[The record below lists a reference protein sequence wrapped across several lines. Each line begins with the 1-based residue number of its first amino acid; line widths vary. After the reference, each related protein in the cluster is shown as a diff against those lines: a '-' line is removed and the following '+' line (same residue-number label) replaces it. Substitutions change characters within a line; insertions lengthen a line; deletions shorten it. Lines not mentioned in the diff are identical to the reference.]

1 MFFVIIEFIACLI
14 AREWINL
21 FLQFG
26 LMILMF
32 VVLCCMRN
40 SEKARLVMYQAYA
53 FVFLLNLIELVAMSI
68 VYFEVFDYI
77 KELCE

>member
-1 MFFVIIEFIACLI
+1 
-14 AREWINL
+14 
-21 FLQFG
+21 
-26 LMILMF
+26 MILMF